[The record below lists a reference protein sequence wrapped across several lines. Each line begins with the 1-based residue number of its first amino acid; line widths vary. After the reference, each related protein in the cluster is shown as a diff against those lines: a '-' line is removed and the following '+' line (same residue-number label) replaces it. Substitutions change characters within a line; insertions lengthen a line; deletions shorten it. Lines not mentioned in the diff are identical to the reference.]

1 MESFQKGQD
10 IEDQITSGSCERVTV
25 PLITT
30 FMFCPERE
38 EEGEK
43 ISLQLFS
50 RETSTQVKKNSLKIP
65 LSFNYLTLKACA
77 FFLGKVNFV
86 ES

>member
-1 MESFQKGQD
+1 M
-10 IEDQITSGSCERVTV
+10 R
-25 PLITT
+25 LITT
-30 FMFCPERE
+30 FMFCPESGG